1 MAKMMNPN
9 TTIWW
14 VPEGGFE
21 DPANPTA
28 AEINAG
34 ENLSCAIVTGFTL
47 NPTDSDT
54 DDTRSICDE
63 GNVANPT
70 WDNYEANLTFFRTT
84 IGEAAQEGTVDA
96 VMETAFNLFRHKG
109 KLGYLVRRVGKK
121 YHQPAADG
129 DIVSVFKVLS
139 DNPQDIAGGDEGPI
153 QLTVPFLPQ
162 GEMHLNVDV
171 GGGET
176 GN

>member
-34 ENLSCAIVTGFTL
+34 ENISCAIVTGFTL

-84 IGEAAQEGTVDA
+84 IGTAAEEGTVDE
-96 VMETAFNLFRHKG
+96 VMNT
-109 KLGYLVRRVGKK
+109 
-121 YHQPAADG
+121 
-129 DIVSVFKVLS
+129 VFTK
-139 DNPQDIAGGDEGPI
+139 
-153 QLTVPFLPQ
+153 
-162 GEMHLNVDV
+162 
-171 GGGET
+171 
-176 GN
+176 